1 VLIWTTVVS
10 LVDAGE
16 DTEIAV
22 EYLRDRVAVRDHE
35 ADHIDAF
42 GEVFGRVGDA
52 DARFGE
58 RALALRWS
66 GCTRSGRTGVVQVPR
81 HRRAHRSGVRRIRL
95 LSWCQVCTG
104 VT

>member
-58 RALALRWS
+58 RALAL
-66 GCTRSGRTGVVQVPR
+66 GGPVVHGQVEPGVVQVPR
-81 HRRAHRSGVRRIRL
+81 HRRAHRSESDESDCCHGARYVRA
-95 LSWCQVCTG
+95 
-104 VT
+104 